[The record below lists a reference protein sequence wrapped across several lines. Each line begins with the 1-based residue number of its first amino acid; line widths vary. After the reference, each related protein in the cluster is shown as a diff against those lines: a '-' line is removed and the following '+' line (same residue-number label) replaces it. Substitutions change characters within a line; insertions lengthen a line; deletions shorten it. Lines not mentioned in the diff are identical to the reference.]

1 MNERNF
7 PFNQMEKRQV
17 DGNNYVFLPNI
28 WVRNEKLAPGATREE
43 CFAYMISDK
52 PKTGYHIHPSFMT
65 NAEILLDVQKVFKLT
80 FRRTKSIIWKI

>member
-28 WVRNEKLAPGATREE
+28 WVRNEKLAPGATREN

-65 NAEILLDVQKVFKLT
+65 NDEILLDVQKVFQLT
-80 FRRTKSIIWKI
+80 FRRTKSIIAEI